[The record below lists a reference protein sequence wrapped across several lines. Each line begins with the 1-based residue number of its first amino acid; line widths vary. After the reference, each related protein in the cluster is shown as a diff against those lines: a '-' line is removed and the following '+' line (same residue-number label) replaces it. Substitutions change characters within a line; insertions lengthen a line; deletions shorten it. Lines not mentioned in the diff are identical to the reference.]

1 MKKKRWLATCSI
13 YYREAVIRKLEAMAR
28 EGWQLQE
35 LGMFLW
41 TFVPMEP
48 KRMHYAVAYDLDGD
62 AYDPNPPQAAQEKA
76 AICREDGWEPVAYF
90 QGAQIYANAG
100 ENPVPLDTDPT
111 VAVEALRW
119 VLRRRLLMPMLYVL
133 LLLFLDGWLL
143 LRNLGQLREI
153 GLVLL
158 AVVILRAFLL
168 IWEAGVYA
176 SWVSRAKRAAA
187 QGMFLPVRYL
197 PTPIFDLGAFAV
209 LMVMVVCCVGG
220 AYKGMLFVLVLLCL
234 VAVAALQ
241 LLSRVL
247 RNVHTPR
254 SVHLTLVLLLSFFLV
269 WLLYRL
275 IGIKL

>member
-1 MKKKRWLATCSI
+1 
-13 YYREAVIRKLEAMAR
+13 
-28 EGWQLQE
+28 
-35 LGMFLW
+35 
-41 TFVPMEP
+41 
-48 KRMHYAVAYDLDGD
+48 MHYAVAYDLDGD
-62 AYDPNPPQAAQEKA
+62 AYDPSPPQAAQEKA
-76 AICREDGWEPVAYF
+76 AICREDGWEPVAYL
-90 QGAQIYANAG
+90 QVAQIYANAG

-220 AYKGMLFVLVLLCL
+220 AFKVMLLSLLLLC
-234 VAVAALQ
+234 AGAAAALR
-241 LLSRVL
+241 LLSKWLRKVHAP
-247 RNVHTPR
+247 RNVHM
-254 SVHLTLVLLLSFFLV
+254 VLVILLSFLFV

-275 IGIKL
+275 IGTML

>member
-13 YYREAVIRKLEAMAR
+13 YHREAVIRKLEAMAL
-28 EGWQLQE
+28 EGWRLQE

-41 TFVPMEP
+41 TFIPMEP

-100 ENPVPLDTDPT
+100 ETPVPLDTDPT

-143 LRNLGQLREI
+143 LRNRDQLHEI

-158 AVVILRAFLL
+158 AVVILRAAML

-176 SWVSRAKRAAA
+176 FWVSRAKRAAA
-187 QGMFLPVRYL
+187 QGIFLPLRWL
-197 PTPIFDLGAFAV
+197 PTPIVNLGAFV
-209 LMVMVVCCVGG
+209 
-220 AYKGMLFVLVLLCL
+220 VLVSIL
-234 VAVAALQ
+234 VCFVSNAFK
-241 LLSRVL
+241 
-247 RNVHTPR
+247 
-254 SVHLTLVLLLSFFLV
+254 VLLLSLLLLCAGAAMALRLLSKWLRKVHAPRNVHMALVILLSFLFV

-275 IGIKL
+275 IGTML

>member
-13 YYREAVIRKLEAMAR
+13 YHREAVIRKLEAMAR

-41 TFVPMEP
+41 TFIPMEP

-62 AYDPNPPQAAQEKA
+62 AYDPSPPQAAQEKA

-100 ENPVPLDTDPT
+100 ETPVPLDTDPT

-133 LLLFLDGWLL
+133 WLLILDGWLL
-143 LRNLGQLREI
+143 IRNREQLHEI

-158 AVVILRAFLL
+158 AVVILRAAML

-176 SWVSRAKRAAA
+176 FWVSRAKRAAA
-187 QGMFLPVRYL
+187 QGIFLPLRWL
-197 PTPIFDLGAFAV
+197 PTPIVNLGAFAV
-209 LMVMVVCCVGG
+209 LMVDGGVLSLGG
-220 AYKGMLFVLVLLCL
+220 AYKGMLFVAVYCCAS

-254 SVHLTLVLLLSFFLV
+254 SVHLDACAPPQLFPGLAAVPPD
-269 WLLYRL
+269 WD
-275 IGIKL
+275 